1 MSVSVAS
8 VSSRDCNRGPG
19 NGVGF
24 SASVR
29 HQSGWPYAL
38 IQQVDIPG
46 VGTNRP
52 IFLSNLSANRSENV
66 TLVDLRVERVLDVG
80 PAAGSR

>member
-1 MSVSVAS
+1 M
-8 VSSRDCNRGPG
+8 
-19 NGVGF
+19 
-24 SASVR
+24 
-29 HQSGWPYAL
+29 
-38 IQQVDIPG
+38 DIRG
-46 VGTNRP
+46 VGTNQP